1 MARQPTTAIINAPRS
16 CRPALAAAVP
26 LLSSCIFTST
36 TRGFAMA
43 RLRIAGGLSL
53 GPLDCSSRD
62 DPEMNS
68 GFVNNDAFFVKECD
82 SRTHCIHGGEF
93 VQLFLR
99 YKEAKQQAL
108 SEYYAT
114 GKDSQPAGYMDY
126 LGALPVLETSNATS
140 SVGCDAVF
148 STKSVPSQLTLFYA
162 GTMNVF
168 DNVTADKAKLIMSVA
183 GGNDLSLQAMDTNGL
198 IGRLLEGSDTALM
211 EPLLTR
217 SVQVQNAVKNKQAK
231 ESEVPSAAANSG
243 RLQLPDEGQGHELPG
258 YLVPCQAIVPKALP
272 LARKVSLAQFLER
285 RKDRTGLRNMKIR
298 SRHQRAKVQL
308 EACAGHYAISAVIA
322 KLIMSVAGGND
333 LSLQA
338 MDTNGL
344 IGRLLEGSDTALME
358 PLLTRSVQVQNAV
371 KNKQAKAY
379 EVPSAAANSGRLQ
392 LPDEGQGHEL
402 PGYLVPC
409 QAIVPK
415 GAAAYSFCLEVV
427 RFALGC
433 NLINLLFFQPC
444 HLQERYR

>member
-1 MARQPTTAIINAPRS
+1 MERTWAGQSTGFDTFRKGSTGCSRSRSMARQPTTAIINATRS

-43 RLRIAGGLSL
+43 LLRIAGGLSL

-62 DPEMNS
+62 NLGMNS

-82 SRTHCIHGGEF
+82 SRTHCIHGG
-93 VQLFLR
+93 
-99 YKEAKQQAL
+99 
-108 SEYYAT
+108 

-126 LGALPVLETSNATS
+126 LGALPVLETRNATS

-183 GGNDLSLQAMDTNGL
+183 GGKDLSLQAMDTNGL

-231 ESEVPSAAANSG
+231 ASEVPSAAANSG

-285 RKDRTGLRNMKIR
+285 RKDRLRMKAPY
-298 SRHQRAKVQL
+298 QQKVGQGVGCSKASTQTPYNRL
-308 EACAGHYAISAVIA
+308 WAAPSMYKFGFHP
-322 KLIMSVAGGND
+322 D
-333 LSLQA
+333 LGTWNNAEQ
-338 MDTNGL
+338 DW
-344 IGRLLEGSDTALME
+344 TAE
-358 PLLTRSVQVQNAV
+358 YENS
-371 KNKQAKAY
+371 KQAS
-379 EVPSAAANSGRLQ
+379 EGESAT
-392 LPDEGQGHEL
+392 
-402 PGYLVPC
+402 
-409 QAIVPK
+409 
-415 GAAAYSFCLEVV
+415 
-427 RFALGC
+427 
-433 NLINLLFFQPC
+433 
-444 HLQERYR
+444 